1 MKDGGVWLKFLKSSA
16 WSEFAY
22 GTIEYTYTQAGG
34 EAGATITNIKKV
46 IDISGTKTWVD
57 GGRAHNNG
65 QEITLA
71 LTRTIKPVTEDSVW
85 ETVTGVEPTWAGKT
99 YTFSSLD
106 RYQDVN
112 DLETEYEYR
121 VEETDVNV
129 TEEEGEGTQAIVYIS
144 EAEGYDFT
152 NTEVTS
158 IEATKTWKK
167 GEDSVNATITNASVT
182 FELQRKN
189 SDDTW
194 SAVSQTGLTNPVV
207 MTVEAIANADAWKA
221 TWTNLPRYELIEGTP
236 TVIMYQVVE
245 KAASLSDNNLIPA
258 DPVVVT
264 AGQPVNIDNYVP
276 VDLTIL
282 KVDSQGMT
290 RPLAGATFTIQQI
303 DETASVLSLIDG
315 TLQTATT
322 RGTGSVETGADG
334 VATFTGLT
342 AGYYIV
348 KETKLPDGYI
358 LTGSGSF
365 YIAVENG
372 QVKLVEKDEAG
383 GWVASNG
390 DAKLAFSAAN
400 ETDPATVK
408 VGNDAGYELPSTGGP
423 GTNLLYLLGSMLIML
438 AGAGFILLG
447 RKKRIE

>member
-1 MKDGGVWLKFLKSSA
+1 
-16 WSEFAY
+16 
-22 GTIEYTYTQAGG
+22 
-34 EAGATITNIKKV
+34 
-46 IDISGTKTWVD
+46 
-57 GGRAHNNG
+57 
-65 QEITLA
+65 
-71 LTRTIKPVTEDSVW
+71 
-85 ETVTGVEPTWAGKT
+85 
-99 YTFSSLD
+99 
-106 RYQDVN
+106 
-112 DLETEYEYR
+112 
-121 VEETDVNV
+121 
-129 TEEEGEGTQAIVYIS
+129 
-144 EAEGYDFT
+144 
-152 NTEVTS
+152 
-158 IEATKTWKK
+158 
-167 GEDSVNATITNASVT
+167 
-182 FELQRKN
+182 
-189 SDDTW
+189 
-194 SAVSQTGLTNPVV
+194 

-236 TVIMYQVVE
+236 TEIMYRVVE
-245 KAASLSDNNLIPA
+245 TAAALSDNGLIPA

-290 RPLAGATFTIQQI
+290 RPLAGAIFTIQRI

-322 RGTGSVETGADG
+322 TGTGSVETGADG

-383 GWVASNG
+383 GWVASNE

-423 GTNLLYLLGSMLIML
+423 GTNLLYLLGSMLVML
-438 AGAGFILLG
+438 AGAGFILLQ
-447 RKKRIE
+447 RKKRVE